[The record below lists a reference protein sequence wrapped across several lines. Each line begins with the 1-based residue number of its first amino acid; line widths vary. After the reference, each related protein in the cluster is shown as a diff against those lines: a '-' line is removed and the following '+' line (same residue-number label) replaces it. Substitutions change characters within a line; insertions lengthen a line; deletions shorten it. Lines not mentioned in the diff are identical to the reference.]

1 MSLSDEYLTKR
12 VKIARIWAEL
22 DGCEGGDLLN
32 TMCDLIE
39 MAHYS
44 NALAELAIRNELLD
58 LIELEIGAM
67 ESMAQDP
74 DEFGFDEDMIAETLD
89 RIKKIEDED

>member
-1 MSLSDEYLTKR
+1 MSLSDDYLAKR

-32 TMCDLIE
+32 MMCDLIE

-44 NALAELAIRNELLD
+44 NALAELAIRNEMLD

-67 ESMAQDP
+67 ETMAQDP
-74 DEFGFDEDMIAETLD
+74 NEFGFDHHMVIKALED
-89 RIKKIEDED
+89 IKRIEDED